1 MQVIKAVRH
10 IKSVFVT
17 KNKINSICFIN
28 FTVSNQIKMLK
39 KFPIAVAFT
48 IISLLSSC
56 STSNKIA
63 TLKPEPDD
71 ASPLLYDNTPSF
83 INLPI
88 SLKIKDIENQTNTLL
103 NGLIFE
109 DNKIEDDNI
118 EIKIWKQAP
127 ISISNENGK
136 LKTIL
141 PLKAQ
146 IKYRIGTKTMGV
158 ELYNTKEF
166 NLNGVITLLSDV
178 TLTNWKLN
186 SKTQLKSLDW
196 NESPTMTVFGKNLP
210 VTYVINPAIKLFK
223 SDIEQNID
231 SAIEQSMDF
240 KPNVLT
246 ALEKICS
253 PIQMSEEYQSWLRI
267 VPIEIYST
275 STKLKKD
282 SFLMEMGMKCNMETI
297 IGTKLES
304 KFDAKKIIL
313 KPVAKIPNQITAN
326 VAAVSTYTEATKIMM
341 KNFAGQ
347 EFSSGN
353 KKVTV
358 QKVDIWH
365 KNDKMVIALEMLGSV
380 NGTIYLTGFPQYN
393 EQTKEI
399 YFDKLDYVLDTKS
412 KLMRTASWLAQ
423 GLILR
428 KIQESCRYSIASN
441 LEEAKKNMAVY
452 LKNYSPM
459 PGVFVNGKIED
470 ILFDKIQ
477 LTNKAI
483 IAFIKI
489 NGTVNVTID
498 GLK

>member
-1 MQVIKAVRH
+1 MLRFFPVVI
-10 IKSVFVT
+10 
-17 KNKINSICFIN
+17 
-28 FTVSNQIKMLK
+28 
-39 KFPIAVAFT
+39 AFS

-71 ASPLLYDNTPSF
+71 ASPLLYDNVPSF

-88 SLKIKDIENQTNTLL
+88 SVKIKDIENQTNTLL
-103 NGLIFE
+103 NGLIYE
-109 DNKIEDDNI
+109 DNNIEDDNI
-118 EIKIWKQAP
+118 EMKIWKQAP
-127 ISISNENGK
+127 ISITNESGK

-141 PLKAQ
+141 PLKAL

-166 NLNGVITLLSDV
+166 NLNGLITLMSDV
-178 TLTNWKLN
+178 SLTNWKLIT
-186 SKTQLKSLDW
+186 KTELKSLDW
-196 NESPTMTVFGKNLP
+196 NESPTMTVFGKNVP
-210 VTYVINPAIKLFK
+210 VTYLINPTVKLFK
-223 SDIEQNID
+223 SKIEQNID
-231 SAIEQSMDF
+231 SAIEKSMDF
-240 KPNVLT
+240 KPNVLA
-246 ALEKICS
+246 ALEKICT
-253 PIQMSEEYQSWLRI
+253 PIQMSEAYQSWLRI

-275 STKLKKD
+275 NAKLKND
-282 SFLMEMGMKCNMETI
+282 TFLMEMGMKCNMETI

-304 KFDAKKIIL
+304 KFDANKIIL
-313 KPVAKIPNQITAN
+313 KPVTKIPNQIMAN
-326 VAAVSTYTEATKIMM
+326 VAAVSTYTEATRIMT

-347 EFSSGN
+347 EFSSGS

-365 KNDKMVIALEMLGSV
+365 KDEKMVIALDLLGSV

-412 KLMRTASWLAQ
+412 KLMRTANWLAQ
-423 GLILR
+423 GFILR
-428 KIQESCRYSIASN
+428 KIQETCRYSIVSN
-441 LEEAKKNMAVY
+441 LDEAKKNMAVY

-483 IAFIKI
+483 IAFVKI
-489 NGTVNVTID
+489 NGTVNVAVD